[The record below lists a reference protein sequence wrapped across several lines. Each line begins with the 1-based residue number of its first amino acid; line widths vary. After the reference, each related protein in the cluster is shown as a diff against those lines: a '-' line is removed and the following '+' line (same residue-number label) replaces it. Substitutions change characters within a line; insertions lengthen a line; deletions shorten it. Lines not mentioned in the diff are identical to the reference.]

1 MSSLFLAVCRPEW
14 IQVIPSGFREI
25 QAVGSLD
32 NLRRGVIYLDPALL
46 LNPVPCDVCR
56 LPFCGV
62 LREFCALQVGVWLVC

>member
-1 MSSLFLAVCRPEW
+1 M
-14 IQVIPSGFREI
+14 IPSGFREI

-56 LPFCGV
+56 LPFCGG
-62 LREFCALQVGVWLVC
+62 LREFCVLQVGVWLVC